1 MAERVDQLLKEE
13 EELNKRRDALL
24 FAPKDPDK
32 AHEMG
37 EELLDILKKK
47 DALNKRAEKE
57 LARRKKIDNVCIPIS
72 LGF

>member
-1 MAERVDQLLKEE
+1 MAERADQLLKEE

-57 LARRKKIDNVCIPIS
+57 LARRKKIDNVCIS
-72 LGF
+72 KAK